1 MTVEDETMKNLTY
14 TSVAD
19 RSRRCSLGGDQ
30 ADGLPDAAG
39 HPAVE
44 DADGQEVNLSRL
56 HRLRHVNQEPLVPE
70 LEDFLSRR
78 STCVLADELP
88 VQVDPRLFIHRPE
101 RQEQLFF
108 GSLCGCFEP

>member
-1 MTVEDETMKNLTY
+1 MPVEDETMKNLTY

-56 HRLRHVNQEPLVPE
+56 HRLRHVNQEPIVSASG
-70 LEDFLSRR
+70 FLSATGDASHPWANFSR
-78 STCVLADELP
+78 
-88 VQVDPRLFIHRPE
+88 
-101 RQEQLFF
+101 
-108 GSLCGCFEP
+108 